1 MENAGKEDMPDDAE
15 RKGIGTPAT
24 RSGIIE
30 KLVSSCFVERRK
42 AKKITNLLP
51 TSTGT
56 ALITVLP
63 EQLQS
68 PQLTAEWE
76 HRLKEIERGEITP
89 DSFTGRILENF
100 YYIFNDERPGDFVG
114 HSLSVSDIVALKQD
128 GKVSYHYCDSM
139 GFQELPAFQK
149 PENYLK
155 AAEMS
160 MEDDYG
166 MIDGIINNGPK
177 QPTVADL
184 EAQVKAGMSISLMD
198 LAEAAHREKKK
209 SVLEQLKS
217 QPAQE
222 RPHKTAPKKSAEKEL

>member
-1 MENAGKEDMPDDAE
+1 MARIEKWDEVHGTQAPDERMMAFLDSTTDQYAILQLRRSEDTVYERFSSMRELERMGLEPDIDHYEVVYTAPLLPYKDQNTMLEELYAKFNVSRPDD
-15 RKGIGTPAT
+15 
-24 RSGIIE
+24 
-30 KLVSSCFVERRK
+30 
-42 AKKITNLLP
+42 
-51 TSTGT
+51 
-56 ALITVLP
+56 
-63 EQLQS
+63 
-68 PQLTAEWE
+68 
-76 HRLKEIERGEITP
+76 
-89 DSFTGRILENF
+89 FT
-100 YYIFNDERPGDFVG
+100 G
-114 HSLSVSDIVALKQD
+114 HSLSVSDIVALRQN
-128 GKVSYHYCDSM
+128 GVVSCHYVDSI
-139 GFQELPAFQK
+139 GFQELPGFLK

-155 AAEMS
+155 AAEMA

-177 QPTVADL
+177 QPTIADL

>member
-1 MENAGKEDMPDDAE
+1 MA
-15 RKGIGTPAT
+15 R
-24 RSGIIE
+24 IE
-30 KLVSSCFVERRK
+30 KWDEVHGNQAPDERMMAFLDSATDQYAILQLRRIEDTVYERFSSMRELERMGLEPDIDHYEVVYT
-42 AKKITNLLP
+42 APLLP
-51 TSTGT
+51 YKDQNTMLEELYAKFNVSR
-56 ALITVLP
+56 P
-63 EQLQS
+63 N
-68 PQLTAEWE
+68 
-76 HRLKEIERGEITP
+76 
-89 DSFTGRILENF
+89 DFT
-100 YYIFNDERPGDFVG
+100 G
-114 HSLSVSDIVALKQD
+114 HSLSVSDIVALRQN
-128 GKVSYHYCDSM
+128 GVVSCHYVDSI
-139 GFQELPAFQK
+139 GFQELPGFLK

-166 MIDGIINNGPK
+166 MIDGIINNGSK
-177 QPTVADL
+177 QPTVANL